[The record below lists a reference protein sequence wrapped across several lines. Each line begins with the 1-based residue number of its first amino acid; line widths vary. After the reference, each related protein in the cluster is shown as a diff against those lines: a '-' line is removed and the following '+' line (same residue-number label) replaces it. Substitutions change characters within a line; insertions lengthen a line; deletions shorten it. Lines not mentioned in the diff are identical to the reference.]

1 MKIAFIGGGNMAG
14 AIIGGL
20 IRQGFKPDG
29 IRVAEISA
37 ENRDKLGRRH
47 GIACHEDMAP
57 CVAGSD
63 VVVLA
68 VKPQQLP
75 SVAQE
80 LAPRLVDQLVISI
93 AAGVRAT
100 DLSRW
105 LGGYPRIVRAMP
117 NTPAMVQSGV
127 SGLYALP
134 GLDAALKNQAQTI
147 LDAVGKTVWLE
158 REEQMDAITAVS
170 GSGPA
175 YVFYFLQ
182 AMQEAATELGFDSE
196 TGKTLALETL
206 VGAGRLAAGSP
217 EDFATLRANVTSKG
231 GTTERAIAT
240 MEAAEVR
247 ANIVKGIHAASARSA
262 ELGDELGKAN

>member
-20 IRQGFKPDG
+20 IRQGFQPDG

-37 ENRDKLGRRH
+37 ENRSKLGSRH

-57 CVAGSD
+57 CVDGSD

-105 LGGYPRIVRAMP
+105 LGGYPRIVRA
-117 NTPAMVQSGV
+117 
-127 SGLYALP
+127 
-134 GLDAALKNQAQTI
+134 
-147 LDAVGKTVWLE
+147 
-158 REEQMDAITAVS
+158 
-170 GSGPA
+170 
-175 YVFYFLQ
+175 
-182 AMQEAATELGFDSE
+182 
-196 TGKTLALETL
+196 
-206 VGAGRLAAGSP
+206 
-217 EDFATLRANVTSKG
+217 
-231 GTTERAIAT
+231 
-240 MEAAEVR
+240 
-247 ANIVKGIHAASARSA
+247 
-262 ELGDELGKAN
+262 